1 MFILE
6 TPDASQKSDYA
17 SPLASLMSSEVTG
30 GRPLPLL
37 PFPASSQEYPENLN
51 NLRPAPSTSKA
62 SFPSQPVA
70 PASKKQAGAGAGAG
84 AGDRTRPD
92 GASPNQLL
100 PKHDIAKKVCRAVF

>member
-6 TPDASQKSDYA
+6 TPDVSQKSDYA

-51 NLRPAPSTSKA
+51 NLRPAPSTAKA

-70 PASKKQAGAGAGAG
+70 PASKKQAG

-100 PKHDIAKKVCRAVF
+100 PKHDIAKKVCGAVF